1 MGFSDE
7 KPVFRQRRAPQWKR
21 TALVTG
27 GCVLGTLVAFSFYPP
42 ALEAARSLLPQPI
55 SNAFASQNGKYLSPA
70 EARKQHLSEAGTA
83 VHGMY
88 IKDPYGCV
96 YMFQYVSASLSLVPV
111 VSEHGKQIC
120 E

>member
-1 MGFSDE
+1 MGFSNE
-7 KPVFRQRRAPQWKR
+7 KPVFRQRRMPQWKR
-21 TALVTG
+21 TALMTG
-27 GCVLGTLVAFSFYPP
+27 GCVLGTLVALSFYPP
-42 ALEAARSLLPQPI
+42 TLEAARSLLPQPI
-55 SNAFASQNGKYLSPA
+55 SNAIASQNGKYLSPA

-96 YMFQYVSASLSLVPV
+96 YMFQYVSASLSLIPV
-111 VSEHGKQIC
+111 VSEHGKQVC